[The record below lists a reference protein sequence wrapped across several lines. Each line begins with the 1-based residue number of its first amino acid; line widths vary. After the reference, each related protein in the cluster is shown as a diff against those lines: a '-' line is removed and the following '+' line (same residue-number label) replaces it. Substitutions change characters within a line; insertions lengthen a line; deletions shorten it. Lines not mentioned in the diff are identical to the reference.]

1 MRRRNHSPSVAIW
14 KALER
19 PPERFINGFGRPLP
33 RNALVAVPQRRR
45 PFPWAEL
52 NGASG
57 IPRARCR
64 AAPTACSR
72 GGRAAIARR
81 TRGCTHRQPS
91 VRGHL
96 AGVTHRPPR
105 FSQLTPTE
113 AWRRSVTGLA
123 RGQAGSHDPET
134 VNPALRYLRR
144 SVLYLR
150 ATLEL
155 RMSYLRPIEAASP
168 KSRWRL
174 RAILH
179 DGGEGNWSAA
189 QGQWDRDGL
198 WHEVLAIRWTG
209 SHDGDIGNP
218 QCRRLPTWSIVP
230 DELELPVR
238 ETIAGLCNPRSQS

>member
-1 MRRRNHSPSVAIW
+1 M
-14 KALER
+14 
-19 PPERFINGFGRPLP
+19 
-33 RNALVAVPQRRR
+33 
-45 PFPWAEL
+45 
-52 NGASG
+52 
-57 IPRARCR
+57 
-64 AAPTACSR
+64 
-72 GGRAAIARR
+72 IARMNKIVGSPPDPW
-81 TRGCTHRQPS
+81 RGRQ
-91 VRGHL
+91 
-96 AGVTHRPPR
+96 THRPPR

-123 RGQAGSHDPET
+123 RGHAGSHDPET

-144 SVLYLR
+144 SVSYLR

-155 RMSYLRPIEAASP
+155 RMSYLRPIEAGSP

-198 WHEVLAIRWTG
+198 WHEVLAIRWNG

-218 QCRRLPTWSIVP
+218 QYRGLPTWFIVP